1 MGMKK
6 KRALFFVIGLIL
18 LTGNIVAC
26 DSIDSDVLPIRD
38 DTYDIGSPSLQ
49 WQDGYFSDGLFIDGV
64 AVSVSGDPEVQT
76 IQPAAA
82 IRVSELTAAGIT
94 VAEIASGTIEMS
106 GAVWRILSPLPRP
119 SPAGESDGELWLI
132 LVEN

>member
-1 MGMKK
+1 MTVDYQK
-6 KRALFFVIGLIL
+6 L
-18 LTGNIVAC
+18 LYDRLYSELGVPATLR
-26 DSIDSDVLPIRD
+26 IDDWGE
-38 DTYDIGSPSLQ
+38 DIEVTAIPK
-49 WQDGYFSDGLFIDGV
+49 IDGV
-64 AVSVSGDPEVQT
+64 AVSVAGDPSVQT

-119 SPAGESDGELWLI
+119 SPNGEADGELWLI